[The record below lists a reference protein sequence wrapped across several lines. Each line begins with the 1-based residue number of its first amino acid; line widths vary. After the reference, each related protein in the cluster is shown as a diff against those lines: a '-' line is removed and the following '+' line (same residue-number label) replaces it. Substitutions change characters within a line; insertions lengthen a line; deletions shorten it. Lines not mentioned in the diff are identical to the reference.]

1 MMMAYHP
8 TPYTDEDCSNQY
20 CYVCQEAGRRRL
32 RSRGL
37 CKTSN
42 LDNIYVPVNRDNAL
56 MFSGW
61 KQSDIYYDKVSGMWT
76 AKVTIH
82 GTEAEYVTIAT
93 TKASYESL
101 SLGTHKWTV

>member
-1 MMMAYHP
+1 M
-8 TPYTDEDCSNQY
+8 
-20 CYVCQEAGRRRL
+20 

-61 KQSDIYYDKVSGMWT
+61 KQSDIYYDKLAGMWT